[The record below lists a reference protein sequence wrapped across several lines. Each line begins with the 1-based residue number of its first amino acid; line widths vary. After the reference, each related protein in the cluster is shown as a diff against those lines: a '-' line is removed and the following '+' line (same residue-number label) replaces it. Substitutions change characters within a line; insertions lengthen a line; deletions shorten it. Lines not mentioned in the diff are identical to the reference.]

1 MSARPDKPRLG
12 PGHVTP
18 NQQPSFREFHPPA
31 DAADI
36 RDLAFSEG
44 EYRRRLRATQQ
55 AIASHDLD
63 ALVCTFLPNI
73 CYLSGYETLA
83 SFAPAF
89 LVVTSDADPT
99 LLVDEFEAFNTLVWC
114 WVEEVAT
121 FPWAGDPVAAL
132 IELVRQRGWAQ
143 KRVGSEHHQRG
154 GGYQAFVRA
163 QAALAA
169 DWIYAHDIVERVR
182 AVKSAAEIDAL
193 CEAARLTALGFEAAA
208 DVLAY
213 GALDTEIASAAYGA
227 IVGSGSERMSIQPI
241 VTFGRNSGV
250 PHTTFRRRRL
260 AGGGDAVLMEWG
272 ACVKRYTAPMIRTG
286 FVADAA
292 DVIWRTMYDACVEAV
307 EGTIDQ
313 IRPGASTL
321 DIAERA
327 SAPLF
332 ELPDQ
337 VFADGNRGY
346 SVGLSFEPDW
356 SDVPGLQI
364 ATGHWRITR
373 SVETYPQLQPGHVFH
388 VRAVA
393 RDVARAGVGVSETV
407 LVTDAG
413 CEVLTT
419 RDRELIIAR

>member
-1 MSARPDKPRLG
+1 M
-12 PGHVTP
+12 
-18 NQQPSFREFHPPA
+18 
-31 DAADI
+31 
-36 RDLAFSEG
+36 RDLAFSEV

-55 AIASHDLD
+55 AIASQDLD
-63 ALVCTFLPNI
+63 ALVCTFMPNI

-89 LVVTSDADPT
+89 LVVPSEANPT
-99 LLVDEFEAFNTLVWC
+99 LLVDEFEAYNTLVSC
-114 WVEEVAT
+114 SVEEVAT

-132 IELVRQRGWAQ
+132 IDLVRQRGWAQ
-143 KRVGSEHHQRG
+143 KRLGWEHHQHG

-163 QAALAA
+163 QEALAA

-182 AVKSAAEIDAL
+182 AEKSPAEIDAL
-193 CEAARLTALGFEAAA
+193 REAARLTAVGFEAAA
-208 DVLAY
+208 DALAD
-213 GALDTEIASAAYGA
+213 GVMDTEIASAAYGA
-227 IVGSGSERMSIQPI
+227 IVGGGSERMSIQPI
-241 VTFGRNSGV
+241 VTIGRNSGV

-260 AGGGDAVLMEWG
+260 AVGDAVLMEWG

-292 DVIWRTMYDACVEAV
+292 DGLWKTMYEACVEAV
-307 EGTIDQ
+307 ERTIEQ
-313 IRPGASTL
+313 MRPGASTL

-332 ELPDQ
+332 ELPNQ

-356 SDVPGLQI
+356 SDVPGLQM
-364 ATGHWRITR
+364 ATGQWRSTR

-407 LVTDAG
+407 LVTDDG
-413 CEVLTT
+413 CAVLTT

>member
-1 MSARPDKPRLG
+1 M
-12 PGHVTP
+12 TP
-18 NQQPSFREFHPPA
+18 SQRPSFGEFHPPA
-31 DAADI
+31 DAADM
-36 RDLAFSEG
+36 RNLAFSEG

-55 AIASHDLD
+55 AIASQDLD
-63 ALVCTFLPNI
+63 ALVSTFMPNI

-89 LVVTSDADPT
+89 LVVPSEADPT
-99 LLVDEFEAFNTLVWC
+99 LLVDEFEAFNALVSC
-114 WVEEVAT
+114 SVEDVAT

-132 IELVRQRGWAQ
+132 IDLVRQRGWAQ
-143 KRVGSEHHQRG
+143 KRLGWEHHQHG
-154 GGYQAFVRA
+154 GAYQAFVRA

-169 DWIYAHDIVERVR
+169 DWTYAHDIVERVR
-182 AVKSAAEIDAL
+182 AVKSPAEIDAL
-193 CEAARLTALGFEAAA
+193 REAARLTAVGFEAAA
-208 DVLAY
+208 DALAD
-213 GALDTEIASAAYGA
+213 GVMDTEIASAAYGA
-227 IVGSGSERMSIQPI
+227 IVGGGSERMSIQPI
-241 VTFGRNSGV
+241 VTIGRNSGV

-260 AGGGDAVLMEWG
+260 AMGDAVLMEWG

-292 DVIWRTMYDACVEAV
+292 DGLWKTMYAACVEAV
-307 EGTIDQ
+307 EHTIEQ
-313 IRPGASTL
+313 MRPGASTL

-332 ELPDQ
+332 ELPNQ

-356 SDVPGLQI
+356 SDVPGLQM
-364 ATGHWRITR
+364 ATGQWRSTR

-407 LVTDAG
+407 LVTDDG
-413 CEVLTT
+413 CAVLTT